1 MSTFAYKALD
11 PTGTTVQGEIEADDK
26 VAVASQLRSRG
37 LIVVD
42 IDEQSGG
49 GGDLFERFKKVKP
62 DELTVAT
69 RQFSVMISS
78 GMSMLRALY
87 VLEEQQDNDKLK
99 DAFSTVRKDVE
110 AGLALSDAL
119 GRHPDI
125 FNELYVAMVAAGE
138 TGGILEETL
147 KRVADQLEKDASLRR
162 QIKSAMVYPIVIF
175 SFAGIVV
182 LALVAFLVPVFEG
195 VFKDFGGSLPAIT
208 QFCVTL
214 SHIVTRQPYIIV
226 GVIVGTIWGFRRW
239 KNSKR
244 GKEQWDRIKLR
255 FPFKIGDVVQKAALA
270 AFARTYSAL
279 IAAGVPMLEAIE
291 ITGRTSGNIVVEN
304 AMVAVH
310 DSVRNGGTIAA
321 PMRSEPDAFPGM
333 VVQMVAVGEETG
345 ALDSMLAK
353 IADFYEDEVEA
364 AVKALTSI
372 LEPLMIIL
380 VGGIVG
386 FVVIAMY
393 LPLFKVYDQIKWTVR
408 KGLATQC
415 QIGRTGSCLTQDSH
429 L

>member
-11 PTGTTVQGEIEADDK
+11 STGSTVQGEIEAEDK

-42 IDEQSGG
+42 IDEQNAG
-49 GGDLFERFKKVKP
+49 GGDIFERFKKVKA
-62 DELTVAT
+62 DELTIMT
-69 RQFSVMISS
+69 RQFSTMVSS

-87 VLEEQQDNDKLK
+87 VLEEQQENPKLK
-99 DAFSTVRKDVE
+99 DAVSQVRKDVE
-110 AGLALSDAL
+110 AGLALSEAL

-138 TGGILEETL
+138 TGGILEDTL

-162 QIKSAMVYPIVIF
+162 QIKAAMIYPAVIF

-182 LALVAFLVPVFEG
+182 IALVAFLVPVCEG
-195 VFKDFGGSLPAIT
+195 VFADFGGDLPPIT
-208 QFCVTL
+208 KVTVSF
-214 SHIVTRQPYIIV
+214 SHLITRQPYIPIAIAV
-226 GVIVGTIWGFRRW
+226 GGVWAFRRW

-255 FPFKIGDVVQKAALA
+255 FPMKIGDVVQKVALA
-270 AFARTYSAL
+270 RFARTYSAL
-279 IAAGVPMLEAIE
+279 ISAGVPMLEAIE
-291 ITGRTSGNIVVEN
+291 ITGRTSGNVVVEN
-304 AMVAVH
+304 AMHAVH
-310 DSVRNGGTIAA
+310 ESVRNGGTIAA
-321 PMRSEPDAFPGM
+321 PMRDEPDAFPGM

-345 ALDSMLAK
+345 ALDSMLSK
-353 IADFYEDEVEA
+353 IADFYEDEVDA

-372 LEPLMIIL
+372 LEPIMIIV

-393 LPLFKVYDQIKWTVR
+393 LPLFKVYDQIK
-408 KGLATQC
+408 
-415 QIGRTGSCLTQDSH
+415 
-429 L
+429 

>member
-1 MSTFAYKALD
+1 
-11 PTGTTVQGEIEADDK
+11 
-26 VAVASQLRSRG
+26 
-37 LIVVD
+37 
-42 IDEQSGG
+42 
-49 GGDLFERFKKVKP
+49 
-62 DELTVAT
+62 
-69 RQFSVMISS
+69 
-78 GMSMLRALY
+78 MLRALY
-87 VLEEQQDNDKLK
+87 VLEEQQDNPKLK
-99 DAFSTVRKDVE
+99 DAISQVRKDVE

-119 GRHPDI
+119 ARHPDI

-147 KRVADQLEKDASLRR
+147 HRVADQLEKDASLRR

-182 LALVAFLVPVFEG
+182 IALVAFLVPVFEG
-195 VFKDFGGSLPAIT
+195 VFKDFGGQLPAIT
-208 QFCVTL
+208 QVTVSF
-214 SHIVTRQPYIIV
+214 SHLVTRQPYIII
-226 GVIVGTIWGFRRW
+226 GVAFAIVYGFRRW

-255 FPFKIGDVVQKAALA
+255 FPMKIGDVVQKVALA
-270 AFARTYSAL
+270 RFSRTYSAL

-291 ITGRTSGNIVVEN
+291 ITGRTSGNVVVEK
-304 AMVAVH
+304 AMDAVH
-310 DSVRNGGTIAA
+310 ESVRNGGTISA
-321 PMRSEPDAFPGM
+321 PMRNEPDAFPGM

-345 ALDSMLAK
+345 ALDTMLSK

-372 LEPLMIIL
+372 LEPIMIIF

-393 LPLFKVYDQIKWTVR
+393 LPLFRVYDQIK
-408 KGLATQC
+408 
-415 QIGRTGSCLTQDSH
+415 
-429 L
+429 